1 MWLARILGNVTSA
14 ESVPP
19 GRKIARSSNRSFKIS
34 LTKMAMAREGSP
46 LFPVNLLWKENI
58 IRERV
63 CSSRPAES
71 DTSGK
76 FALTV
81 AGFITQNP
89 DSAGKAT
96 GAAAAVSLEN
106 PKEYTAANSGQR
118 NGCRHE

>member
-1 MWLARILGNVTSA
+1 LQFQDQPHKGDDRQGRFAPIPGQPSLEREHYQRARLLVA
-14 ESVPP
+14 PCESEASV
-19 GRKIARSSNRSFKIS
+19 KI
-34 LTKMAMAREGSP
+34 
-46 LFPVNLLWKENI
+46 
-58 IRERV
+58 
-63 CSSRPAES
+63 
-71 DTSGK
+71 
-76 FALTV
+76 ALTV